1 MTDGVASPGRWGG
14 VVSDGRVLV
23 VGLIGVL
30 LGYSCLYD
38 VFLLGIFLFL
48 LSVDASDVLV
58 EVVAAVFGVIFFFVR
73 ARWGVVEGWACG

>member
-1 MTDGVASPGRWGG
+1 
-14 VVSDGRVLV
+14 
-23 VGLIGVL
+23 
-30 LGYSCLYD
+30 